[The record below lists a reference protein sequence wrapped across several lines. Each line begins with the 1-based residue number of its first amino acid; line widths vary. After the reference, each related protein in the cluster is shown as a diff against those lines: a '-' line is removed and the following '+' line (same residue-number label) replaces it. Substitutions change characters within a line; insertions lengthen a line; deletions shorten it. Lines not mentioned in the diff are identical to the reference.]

1 MPKPKYQINI
11 TEAAEKDLGDIINY
25 IFAIIPAAFKVA
37 TRIEKNIL
45 KLENFPLIGIVP
57 RIRHLALKGYRI
69 LIVDDYLIF
78 YVISSKEIIEIR
90 RIVSGKRNYQFL
102 FS

>member
-1 MPKPKYQINI
+1 
-11 TEAAEKDLGDIINY
+11 
-25 IFAIIPAAFKVA
+25 VA

-57 RIRHLALKGYRI
+57 RIRHLALKGYRM

-90 RIVSGKRNYQFL
+90 RILSGKRNYQFL